1 MITRR
6 YFLSSSSIVVAGI
19 GIAPSWLLHA
29 TTATAQARNRR
40 KILVSVFQRGA
51 ADGLNVV
58 APFFEK
64 PYYDMRPTIAVSPPG
79 KENGGIDLDGRFALH
94 PSLQPLKALWDRGQL
109 AIIHAAGSPD
119 PTRSHFDAQDFMESG
134 TPGKI
139 TEDGWL
145 NRALPPESAA
155 TPLRAIAI
163 GAQLPRILRGN
174 RQAVAINNLQQFET
188 RNKEVAGIL
197 EGMYATTTDAR
208 LLASG
213 KETFEAVKMIEAINR
228 VPYNPANGA
237 QYQGGFGNALQ
248 QIARLI
254 KADAG
259 VEAAF
264 ADIGGWDH
272 HINEA
277 PQLANLLREYGA
289 SLAAFARDMGDRMAD
304 IVLVT
309 MSEFGRT
316 AREDGNGGTDHG
328 HGNVMMVLG
337 GPVRGGRVYGRWP
350 GLSRE
355 ELYEERDLAVTT
367 DFRQVLGELVSRH
380 LGRSMDQVFPTYKSG
395 EMLGLIA
402 S

>member
-1 MITRR
+1 MISRR
-6 YFLSSSSIVVAGI
+6 YFLRSSGIAVAGI
-19 GIAPSWLLHA
+19 GIAPSWLLQA
-29 TTATAQARNRR
+29 TTLAAQAGRRR
-40 KILVSVFQRGA
+40 KILVAIFQRGA

-58 APFFEK
+58 APVFEK
-64 PYYDMRPTIAVSPPG
+64 PYYDMRPTIAVPPPG

-94 PSLQPLKALWDRGQL
+94 PSLQPLKALWDSRQL

-139 TEDGWL
+139 GEDGWL
-145 NRALPPESAA
+145 NRALPPDSVVS
-155 TPLRAIAI
+155 PLRAIAI
-163 GAQLPRILRGN
+163 GPQLPRTLQGS
-174 RQAVAINNLQQFET
+174 RQAVAINNLQQFEA

-197 EGMYATTTDAR
+197 EGMYATTSDAR
-208 LLASG
+208 LLTSG
-213 KETFEAVKMIEAINR
+213 KETFEAVKMIESINR
-228 VPYNPANGA
+228 APYNPANGA

-316 AREDGNGGTDHG
+316 AREDGNAGTDHG

-337 GPVRGGRVYGRWP
+337 GPVRGGKVYGRWP

-380 LGRSMDQVFPTYKSG
+380 LGRSRDQVFSDYKSG